1 MSFQDKFIIPSTP
14 NKSESPYVVKKR
26 RKIAALMSPDGS
38 TLLDTPTRQMRESA
52 AVQIDDDNADEIV
65 SICEQSQ
72 TDGGSS
78 SDDATDSAELG
89 EDAAQLLVPS
99 ERIAVAVER
108 ATEILQT
115 ISKQCSKKRP
125 AEKPI
130 MISFIDELWNASTRS
145 MKVEQK
151 LNRRELEVL
160 WAVAHYLRPATAN
173 EKALPLTV
181 EFVTKQ
187 YRLVNKRTDSCC
199 ACGPATVSTIDTL
212 CPKCIRILAL
222 IRSVLTALLMENA
235 TIACSVEPTEP
246 TPIQALVELEQLRR
260 ETNCLRIKRAL

>member
-1 MSFQDKFIIPSTP
+1 MSFQDKFIIPATP
-14 NKSESPYVVKKR
+14 KTSESPHVVKR
-26 RKIAALMSPDGS
+26 RKIAALVSPDGS

-52 AVQIDDDNADEIV
+52 VVQIDDDEIV

-78 SDDATDSAELG
+78 SDDDTDSAELG
-89 EDAAQLLVPS
+89 EDTAQLLVPT

-115 ISKQCSKKRP
+115 ISKQCNKKRP
-125 AEKPI
+125 SEKPI

-160 WAVAHYLRPATAN
+160 WGVAHYLRPATAN
-173 EKALPLTV
+173 ERALPLTV

-199 ACGPATVSTIDTL
+199 ACGPTTASTTDTL

-222 IRSVLTALLMENA
+222 VRSVLSTLLMENA
-235 TIACSVEPTEP
+235 TVACSVEPIEP
-246 TPIQALVELEQLRR
+246 VPIQALLELEQLRR
-260 ETNCLRIKRAL
+260 ESNCLRIKRAL